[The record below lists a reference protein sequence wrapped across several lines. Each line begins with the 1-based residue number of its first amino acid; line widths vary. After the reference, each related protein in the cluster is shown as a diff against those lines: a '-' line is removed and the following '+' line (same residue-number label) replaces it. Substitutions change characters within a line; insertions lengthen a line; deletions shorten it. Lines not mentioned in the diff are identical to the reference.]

1 MHAPVVQRTGTA
13 PGHSS
18 EERPHL
24 AGQHGLRANAAE
36 GEHGEAAVLEL
47 LQLHCARLS
56 LVLGEEVLAQE
67 EVASLAVDLALEA
80 LKAEPSAVDLVGR
93 DGRQE
98 GAHEAIIHHG
108 IVRLDRRDVLEHLAG
123 EADPE
128 VGRHPAR
135 GREHADAP
143 VLQLRLAEEGH
154 ELGVLGEAD
163 RVELVGAPGALG
175 AHEALSELSV
185 VEEAD
190 ARVLVGDG
198 KLAAA
203 GAARHTG
210 LGRTALPAE
219 RRHANGCR
227 GDRGRGCHASG
238 LCGARRGQLLCRR
251 HTKRWCRLDAV
262 ARGARHEGAAQ
273 RVHRRAARGKRHLGA
288 HHGCRRGLAGGAP
301 LGAVWEP

>member
-1 MHAPVVQRTGTA
+1 MAQGSVQPRKGVA
-13 PGHSS
+13 REGRLRDGAAEGNHRQPPILQLGH
-18 EERPHL
+18 PHL
-24 AGQHGLRANAAE
+24 ALA
-36 GEHGEAAVLEL
+36 L
-47 LQLHCARLS
+47 
-56 LVLGEEVLAQE
+56 LVLGEEGKSEAVVACALDRVPLKDLLGATELDNCDPE
-67 EVASLAVDLALEA
+67 ENLEVHA
-80 LKAEPSAVDLVGR
+80 HSAVELVVPVDGHGDGLEGVALTGDADEVR
-93 DGRQE
+93 DDK
-98 GAHEAIIHHG
+98 AHPG
-108 IVRLDRRDVLEHLAG
+108 EH
-123 EADPE
+123 
-128 VGRHPAR
+128 R
-135 GREHADAP
+135 DAP